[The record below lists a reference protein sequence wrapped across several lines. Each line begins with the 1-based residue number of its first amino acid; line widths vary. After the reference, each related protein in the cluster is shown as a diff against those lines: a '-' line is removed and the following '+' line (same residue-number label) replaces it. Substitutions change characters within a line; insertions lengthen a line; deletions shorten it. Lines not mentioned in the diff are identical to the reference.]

1 VDGVAPPGDEDV
13 DHRAAAPGDV
23 GREDDDSED
32 PLDQLF
38 GTDVNDDANANGQ
51 DGEEEDIPCPNDTD
65 GDAVENEDDEAD
77 EQPNSSDYSFNKGG
91 SALRTSFAN
100 EDIAGFEGHRFA
112 FVFEGSG
119 YTAGNGSVPGS
130 VPGLSSVANGDLFD
144 FRPRSLGASSGDVG
158 AQLRQLRGRTHRRE
172 GEPHRGRL
180 RAQRRRLRRRFARR
194 SPEAGFLWG
203 FRRCPERPS
212 ESDNLILYGSYSS
225 VSSSPMAADGG
236 RGERSLR
243 AFSRP
248 SLSRP

>member
-1 VDGVAPPGDEDV
+1 MDGVAPPGDEDV

-144 FRPRSLGASSGDVG
+144 FRPRSLGASSAGTWALNFDSSEVG
-158 AQLRQLRGRTHRRE
+158 LTGEKENRTAAAFARNGAVYAVASRDDRPKPDSFGASVAALRGQ
-172 GEPHRGRL
+172 
-180 RAQRRRLRRRFARR
+180 A
-194 SPEAGFLWG
+194 
-203 FRRCPERPS
+203 
-212 ESDNLILYGSYSS
+212 NLII
-225 VSSSPMAADGG
+225 
-236 RGERSLR
+236 
-243 AFSRP
+243 
-248 SLSRP
+248 